1 MGSRSMGWRRM
12 GMSSE
17 RMYAVRSAPCVRTPL
32 HLGEMRPQLRSTGF
46 QPVCAITAHSPETAS
61 PVTPIL
67 ASSQYA
73 QNIACMQVL
82 KLETYSQFTY
92 HCSHHNLCYL
102 APQAQPPR
110 YSASSAVN
118 PRRRHPENFQTGI
131 CFLTIDC

>member
-1 MGSRSMGWRRM
+1 MGSRNV
-12 GMSSE
+12 GMDNVLE
-17 RMYAVRSAPCVRTPL
+17 APCISKRCDLSSV
-32 HLGEMRPQLRSTGF
+32 
-46 QPVCAITAHSPETAS
+46 V
-61 PVTPIL
+61 L

-73 QNIACMQVL
+73 QNFACMQVL

-92 HCSHHNLCYL
+92 RCSHHNWCHL

-131 CFLTIDC
+131 CFFNYLLLILGRMFYNNLKQSVIKFFKTRRKVNNL